1 MQLIIDIGNTQP
13 KYPINLTVY
22 PDGKALMTSGAEV
35 HEVGVKTIGEHG
47 ELIDRKVLEEHQIA
61 EIKAITGSED
71 YDPKARDMEIMLRKG
86 LIYEIRQETVVMEA
100 TR

>member
-1 MQLIIDIGNTQP
+1 MQLIIDIGSEMP

-35 HEVGVKTIGEHG
+35 HEVGVKTLGEHG
-47 ELIDRKVLEEHQIA
+47 ELIDRKVLEEHQVA
-61 EIKAITGSED
+61 EIKAITGNED